1 VLIPIGLISKYFVFL
16 LDMDVLD
23 LGPAHPEIIVRD
35 EAVALKGS
43 VVAMHRQE
51 VEGPEVHTETG
62 R

>member
-1 VLIPIGLISKYFVFL
+1 
-16 LDMDVLD
+16 MDVLD